1 MDAILYHCT
10 NAEKVKWKKK
20 KILLLA
26 TIPKN
31 QLLTRTITSG
41 PMERMSQTING
52 DGKLLSCIYIDR
64 DMSWC
69 DTYAA

>member
-10 NAEKVKWKKK
+10 NAEKVKWMKK

-31 QLLTRTITSG
+31 QLLTRTITSDKW
-41 PMERMSQTING
+41 SY
-52 DGKLLSCIYIDR
+52 GKNVPDN
-64 DMSWC
+64 
-69 DTYAA
+69 